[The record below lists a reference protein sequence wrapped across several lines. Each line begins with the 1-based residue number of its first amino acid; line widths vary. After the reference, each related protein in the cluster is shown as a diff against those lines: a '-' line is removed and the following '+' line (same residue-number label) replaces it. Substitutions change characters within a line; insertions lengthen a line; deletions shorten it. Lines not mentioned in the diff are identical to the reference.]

1 MPSNIIITPLA
12 SIHTEGGNVKHFLK
26 ANEDSFNGFGEA
38 YFSFIEFGKIKA
50 WKIHTKLTM
59 NLVVP
64 VGNVG
69 FVFYDEFNS
78 SFNKYIIGESNY
90 KRITVPPKIWF
101 GFKGVGSETNLV
113 VNIAD
118 HYHDPAESKKKPIN
132 YFKYEW
138 GDL

>member
-1 MPSNIIITPLA
+1 MSSKIIITPLA
-12 SIHTEGGNVKHFLK
+12 SINTEGGNVKHFLK

-50 WKIHTKLTM
+50 WKFHTKLTM

-69 FVFYDEFNS
+69 FVFYDESNS

-101 GFKGVGSETNLV
+101 GFKGIGSRNNLV

-118 HYHDPAESKKKPIN
+118 HNHDPSESMKKPIN
-132 YFKYEW
+132 FLKY
-138 GDL
+138 

>member
-1 MPSNIIITPLA
+1 MSSNIIITPLA
-12 SIHTEGGNVKHFLK
+12 SIYTEGGDVKHFLK

-50 WKIHTKLTM
+50 WKFHTKLTM

-69 FVFYDEFNS
+69 FVFYDESNS

-101 GFKGVGSETNLV
+101 GFKGIGSRNNLV

-118 HYHDPAESKKKPIN
+118 HNHDPSESMKKPIN
-132 YFKYEW
+132 FLKYEW
-138 GDL
+138 GNL